1 MVIERHPEGWK
12 EDAKVVCHGW
22 RRLAKP
28 TTVSINEDFGLIRIR
43 CRGGNGGAKSG
54 LRKPAITTRDP

>member
-1 MVIERHPEGWK
+1 MVIERHPELDQGRK
-12 EDAKVVCHGW
+12 GRRRGW

-28 TTVSINEDFGLIRIR
+28 TTVSIEEDFGLIRIQ
-43 CRGGNGGAKSG
+43 CHGGNGGAKSGG